1 MASGI
6 IYLAI
11 IGMWVAYFLPRW
23 IHNKNEFSGKS
34 VERYKSALRVV
45 ANANPGTHLGSGV
58 IYTDVDRE
66 GRVAQQ
72 LLRRRIIFSIVAI
85 TFSLT
90 TAGAIMQ
97 KFAYVAILI
106 PVTGFILY
114 LAHVRRSVNSEKI
127 QRRRVDQL
135 HRTTEGV
142 SHTNLSEVLNSHT
155 APKVKSSNEHW
166 IPFADR
172 ELTGVTILPKGSAAA
187 RAEWSPNEI
196 PVPTYVNAPKA
207 VASRR
212 VLDLTEPGRW
222 TEEQQRLEREA
233 LAAAAP
239 SRDEVFDQQLA
250 DEAVARMRENRAANE

>member
-23 IHNKNEFSGKS
+23 VHNKNEFSGKS

-45 ANANPGTHLGSGV
+45 ANTTPGAQIGSGA
-58 IYTDVDRE
+58 IYTDVDRA

-72 LLRRRIIFSIVAI
+72 LMRRRIIFSLI
-85 TFSLT
+85 TTTLILT

-97 KFAYVAILI
+97 TFTYIAIAI
-106 PVTGFILY
+106 PVTGLVLY
-114 LAHVRRSVNSEKI
+114 IAHVRRQENSDRI
-127 QRRRVDQL
+127 TRRRMDQL

-142 SHTNLSEVLNSHT
+142 SHTNLADVLTHNSHSEV
-155 APKVKSSNEHW
+155 KVNQDHW
-166 IPFADR
+166 IPLSER
-172 ELTGVTILPKGSAAA
+172 ELTGVTLLPKGTAQS
-187 RAEWSPNEI
+187 RAEWQPNEI

-207 VASRR
+207 VQSKR

-222 TEEQQRLEREA
+222 TEEQERLEREA

-250 DEAVARMRENRAANE
+250 DEAVQKLREMRAANE